1 MLFVPDVIYI
11 YESIQ
16 YWIAAWQLELQHRVL
31 ISFFFHTVSYLCLWS
46 YGLSFIYSWIIF
58 FPLLLQTSV
67 RRIKAK
73 RMWRSHTSQPTFIHM
88 KDPMSSTAQ
97 TKSVSHSVWPGG
109 KILTTGNTHSS
120 CHQSKSPCSSTVDL
134 DRITIVWSNRSSN
147 WGSTVGLSGQQAI
160 YFGFC
165 VCTVRL
171 KAHYSVLCH
180 AGRTTPLWTTL
191 SMWARPAAPALSLW
205 VFVWTSG
212 CLPLCV
218 STLVRVRSS
227 GGQMAWCPWQK
238 PTPAEPFVA
247 PDTSRPL
254 LPACLYR
261 PTPSASKRQSVSQKQ
276 TRFVHMHQI
285 NTRLT
290 RFFPFSFRS
299 VLVHQA

>member
-1 MLFVPDVIYI
+1 MIVWTQFHLFVKKNV
-11 YESIQ
+11 
-16 YWIAAWQLELQHRVL
+16 
-31 ISFFFHTVSYLCLWS
+31 F
-46 YGLSFIYSWIIF
+46 
-58 FPLLLQTSV
+58 LLQTSV
-67 RRIKAK
+67 RRIKVK

-97 TKSVSHSVWPGG
+97 TKNVSHSVWPGG

-134 DRITIVWSNRSSN
+134 DRITIVWCNWSSN

-165 VCTVRL
+165 VCTIWL
-171 KAHYSVLCH
+171 KPHYSVLCH

-205 VFVWTSG
+205 VFVWRSG
-212 CLPLCV
+212 CLPPCV

-254 LPACLYR
+254 LQACLYR
-261 PTPSASKRQSVSQKQ
+261 PTPSALKHQSVSQKQ
-276 TRFVHMHQI
+276 TLFVHMHQL
-285 NTRLT
+285 NTHLPRFSPSHSGAFWCTKPSRPVGLRAGLT
-290 RFFPFSFRS
+290 KLCCGSSHLAQVGPAGSASGWCGSTLRPRRTI
-299 VLVHQA
+299 